1 MLACMRTGAGRGLA
15 RGVKGVDS
23 ETVAAAGVGRSVAT
37 VALSEV
43 PAGMSATGVGV
54 SMLAT
59 ELGVGAAA
67 PAAGSVLAPSA
78 GAENTGALADGIGG

>member
-1 MLACMRTGAGRGLA
+1 
-15 RGVKGVDS
+15 
-23 ETVAAAGVGRSVAT
+23 
-37 VALSEV
+37 
-43 PAGMSATGVGV
+43 
-54 SMLAT
+54 MLAT